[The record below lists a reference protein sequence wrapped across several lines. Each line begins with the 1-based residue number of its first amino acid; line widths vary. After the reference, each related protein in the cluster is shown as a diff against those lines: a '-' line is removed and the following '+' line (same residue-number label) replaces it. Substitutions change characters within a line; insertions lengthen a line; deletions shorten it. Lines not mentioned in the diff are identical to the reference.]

1 MSLRCLSGGNVIL
14 TYTAAGI
21 ALAFSVVII
30 IAVLRQ
36 KTIKAFQKNTLI
48 FSILL
53 LVCAIISNI
62 IITVSA
68 GLITEESS
76 FVYTKKIQAMF
87 DIFMGIMMGAFVVSM
102 AVPKIDSGRSLL
114 RYLTEKFPSA
124 YFIYCLVMAIGL
136 AAVFITPVNVVVQT
150 DGTYSFE
157 FPEWFLFALF
167 MVVLAVIIF
176 IPVKMR
182 TYLKKAKPH
191 KHIVLE
197 AYMITLAVIGY
208 TLGEMFF
215 EIILPGLSIDLR
227 SVGFVIQISLVGMIA
242 YAIRDK
248 TFLQD
253 LLIPVTEADLK
264 TKKTYDLPGGYSY
277 LVEEETPSLCF
288 EVFKDLVTHGNQ
300 GLCITRTMPEK
311 VRSQYG
317 LEKTPILWLTR
328 VADSQD
334 TLRPYPVGKISETV
348 QLFISAGKKTVV
360 LLDGVEYLILH
371 NDFKT
376 VLTSLQDLNEYI
388 AQNDSILILP
398 VDSEAVESKQFA
410 LLRRDLRMIE
420 KPPKI
425 RVPEKSE
432 ELAKEDEEIETF
444 EVVGGREKAE
454 VSEGGGF
461 KQGLMLLVCSAL
473 AFSLVATS
481 SSVVLARMS
490 EPHFSEG
497 DSWTYSAKM
506 TRQSTIDMTG
516 TISMEILGEN
526 TIHVGSSSY
535 SAIENQVS
543 GEGTFSGTLL
553 DMPVQGDWTMTG
565 TEYWD
570 TQSNE
575 RVSKSVTSEMDG
587 TVNTG
592 MDTANLT
599 ISSMITTETEII
611 SDGWQHPVDVGQTG
625 TVQVNLSYNLTVL
638 IEIEGMEPMAIYDE
652 VQAPSVINYECTEKT
667 TITVEAGTYEV
678 YVVEIT
684 NGDGS
689 KEINFHLP
697 EAGAGAWI
705 ERYDPS
711 GEKIGDY
718 TLKSFAYRGA
728 DEPAATYLGLALEY
742 WILIA
747 VAGTTIAILSIAWFL
762 MRKKE
767 NS

>member
-1 MSLRCLSGGNVIL
+1 
-14 TYTAAGI
+14 
-21 ALAFSVVII
+21 
-30 IAVLRQ
+30 
-36 KTIKAFQKNTLI
+36 
-48 FSILL
+48 
-53 LVCAIISNI
+53 VCAIISNI

-102 AVPKIDSGRSLL
+102 AVPKIDSGRALL
-114 RYLTEKFPSA
+114 GYMAEHFPNA
-124 YFIYCLVMAIGL
+124 YFLYCLVMGVGL
-136 AAVFITPVNVVVQT
+136 AAVFITPVHVVVQT
-150 DGTYSFE
+150 DGSYNFV

-191 KHIVLE
+191 KHIVQE
-197 AYMITLAVIGY
+197 AYLITTAVIGY

-215 EIILPGLSIDLR
+215 EIILPSLSIDMR

-277 LVEEETPSLCF
+277 LVEEETPSHCF

-300 GLCITRTMPEK
+300 GLCITRTMPDK

-328 VADSQD
+328 VADSPD

-388 AQNDSILILP
+388 AQHDSILILP
-398 VDSEAVESKQFA
+398 VDSEAMEPKQFA

-425 RVPEKSE
+425 RQPELVE
-432 ELAKEDEEIETF
+432 EPSRQEEETDILEIVDE
-444 EVVGGREKAE
+444 REKAE

-461 KQGLMLLVCSAL
+461 KQGLMLLICLGL
-473 AFSLVATS
+473 AFSMFATS
-481 SSVVLARMS
+481 ASVVVARVS
-490 EPHFSEG
+490 EPHYAEG
-497 DSWTYSAKM
+497 DSWTYSAEM
-506 TRQSTIDMTG
+506 IEQSTIEMTG
-516 TISMEILGEN
+516 TVGMEIMGLS
-526 TIHVGSSSY
+526 TTTVGSSSY
-535 SAIENQVS
+535 STVENAVS

-553 DMPVQGDWTMTG
+553 AMPVEGDWLMSG
-565 TEYWD
+565 TEFWD
-570 TQSNE
+570 VQSNE
-575 RVSKSVTSEMDG
+575 RISAVITSDMDG

-592 MDTANLT
+592 MGLANMT
-599 ISSMITTETEII
+599 ISSTVTTETEII
-611 SDGWQHPVDVGQTG
+611 SDGWQHPIDVGQTG

-638 IEIEGMEPMAIYDE
+638 IDIEGMAPMAIYDDI
-652 VQAPSVINYECTEKT
+652 QTPSVVNYECTEKT
-667 TITVEAGTYEV
+667 TITVEAGTYVV
-678 YVVEIT
+678 YAVEMT
-684 NGDGS
+684 NADGS

-697 EAGAGAWI
+697 DAGAGAWI
-705 ERYDPS
+705 ERYDS
-711 GEKIGDY
+711 TGKKIGDY
-718 TLKSFAYRGA
+718 TLKSFSYRGT
-728 DEPAATYLGLALEY
+728 DEPAATYMGLPLEY

-747 VAGTTIAILSIAWFL
+747 VAGTTIAILSVAWFL
-762 MRKKE
+762 MRRKE
-767 NS
+767 KE